1 MGATAVGDAPAT
13 VAGAAIVGTGVAVR
27 MDAGPAGRDV
37 EPMPDPGAELAAAR
51 AALAAGDRAGAAI
64 RLSVV
69 LRLAPALAPAVLD
82 LAASEPGR
90 DFDLVRGDA
99 LRLVGRESQARRAF
113 AAAARP
119 PSGDAPAAPAGADGD
134 GAAYS

>member
-1 MGATAVGDAPAT
+1 M
-13 VAGAAIVGTGVAVR
+13 R
-27 MDAGPAGRDV
+27 
-37 EPMPDPGAELAAAR
+37 
-51 AALAAGDRAGAAI
+51 AI

-134 GAAYS
+134 GAADS